1 MPFHLSKIAKA
12 AAAPVALAVMVS
24 SVPAMAAAPSAF
36 ERAMLAQ
43 LDAPTRAAVEK
54 RAVGGNTV
62 SGVIGTTLLNNY
74 YAAGARKPGEALNVV
89 AVDFAR
95 GTVVFRRSANVFEV
109 QRFDPRTLHMQR

>member
-1 MPFHLSKIAKA
+1 MPFNFAKIAGTVPIA
-12 AAAPVALAVMVS
+12 MAMIASSAPAL
-24 SVPAMAAAPSAF
+24 AAAPSPF

-74 YAAGARKPGEALNVV
+74 YGAGPHKPGEALNVV

-109 QRFDPRTLHMQR
+109 QRFDPRTLRMQR